1 MEPTVHFAGGTRPR
15 KVNVN
20 DLDVGGVV
28 PLRARSQSR
37 GRQTSFEAYKAGL
50 AADAED
56 EDAGL
61 RSERDFKHKQV
72 RRNPAS

>member
-15 KVNVN
+15 KP
-20 DLDVGGVV
+20 DAEDIGGVV
-28 PLRARSQSR
+28 PIRARSRSL
-37 GRQTSFEAYKAGL
+37 GKTSFEAYKASL

-61 RSERDFKHKQV
+61 RNERDFKRKQV
-72 RRNPAS
+72 HKVPAGF